1 MLCASYI
8 NMLAMRIVLL
18 KLKLIKGVLF
28 LKFIFHPNTMKYQN
42 LYMLREPIII
52 HMKVSVKFQSE

>member
-1 MLCASYI
+1 
-8 NMLAMRIVLL
+8 MRIVLL

-28 LKFIFHPNTMKYQN
+28 LKFIFHSNTMKYQN

-52 HMKVSVKFQSE
+52 HMKVSLRFQSE